1 MGLVFFILILE
12 LRVHTFLLEVNIMKR
27 KMIAVLMACVVLTM
41 GSLTGC
47 GQEAAAP
54 AEPPREV
61 IEGDA
66 SEGSSEQ
73 ADQAEAEV
81 NNGETAGEEASSG
94 SDAANGLPGMTMQF
108 GYDGPVYTVELED
121 NDTAATLVDYA
132 SRGEYNLPIYTYEDY
147 ENEEVLQ
154 FYDIPSR
161 YEIPAEAEH
170 YTEEK
175 AGELYYSYP
184 NRVILFYQDAQI
196 EADYTKI
203 GTLTTTEG
211 LVDAVT
217 SNEPLRDWDCLVIPV
232 RVVQE

>member
-1 MGLVFFILILE
+1 
-12 LRVHTFLLEVNIMKR
+12 MKR
-27 KMIAVLMACVVLTM
+27 KMIVTLVTCGLLTT
-41 GSLTGC
+41 GLLTGC

-61 IEGDA
+61 IEGDDV
-66 SEGSSEQ
+66 SEVPVQ
-73 ADQAEAEV
+73 TDEAEESTDEA
-81 NNGETAGEEASSG
+81 GSETDSASTESSQ
-94 SDAANGLPGMTMQF
+94 SDMPGMTMQF
-108 GYDGPVYTVELED
+108 GYDGPIYTVELEN
-121 NDTAATLVDYA
+121 NDTAATLADFA
-132 SRGEYNLPIYTYEDY
+132 ARGEYNLPIYTYENY
-147 ENEEVLQ
+147 ENEDVLQ

-161 YEIPAEAEH
+161 YEIPDDAQH

-211 LVDAVT
+211 LVDAVRD
-217 SNEPLRDWDCLVIPV
+217 NEPLRDWNCLVIPV
-232 RVVQE
+232 RVTE